1 MNDTRLPMTVIGGY
15 LGAGKTTLINRLL
28 QAPHGLRLMVMVN
41 DFGAINIDADLLQSA
56 NEDTLTLTNGCVCCT
71 MGSDLFLA
79 MGRVLD
85 RQPRP
90 DHLLIEAS
98 GVADPQKIA
107 NAALAEP
114 DMRYGGI
121 VTVVDA
127 LEFEALNT
135 DKLIGPQIRDQI
147 SCADLISLSK
157 TDHPDPAL
165 TDTLQALTP
174 APVVTAE
181 GTNLLNRLL
190 MLVDGPGTH
199 SAGHAHPAYT
209 NWSYEGPAAFSA
221 RALRDLLAARPAD
234 LIRVKGQL
242 RGTQGQGWTV
252 QVVGSQIEITP
263 CPQPDQS
270 RLIGIGL
277 SGRLERSQVDDWW
290 RAALSALP
298 A

>member
-1 MNDTRLPMTVIGGY
+1 MSDTRLPMTVIGGY

-56 NEDTLTLTNGCVCCT
+56 DEDTLTLTNGCVCCT
-71 MGSDLFLA
+71 MGADLFLA

-85 RQPRP
+85 REPRP

-127 LEFEALNT
+127 REFEALNT
-135 DKLIGPQIRDQI
+135 DPLIGPQIRDQI
-147 SCADLISLSK
+147 SCADLITLSK
-157 TDHPDPAL
+157 TDQPDPAL
-165 TDTLQALTP
+165 AETLHALSP
-174 APVVTAE
+174 APVVTTDEAD
-181 GTNLLNRLL
+181 LFDRLL
-190 MLVDGPGTH
+190 MLVDGPGTQ
-199 SAGHAHPAYT
+199 SAGHAHPAYV
-209 NWSYEGPAAFSA
+209 NWSYEGPETFQPC
-221 RALRDLLAARPAD
+221 ALRDLLAARPGD

-277 SGRLERSQVDDWW
+277 AGRLDRAQAESWW
-290 RAALSALP
+290 SSVTSEVA
-298 A
+298 